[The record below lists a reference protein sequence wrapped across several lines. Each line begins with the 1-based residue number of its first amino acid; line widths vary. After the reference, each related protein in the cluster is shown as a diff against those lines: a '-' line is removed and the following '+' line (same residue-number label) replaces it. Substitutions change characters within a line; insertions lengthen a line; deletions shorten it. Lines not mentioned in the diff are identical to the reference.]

1 MSEPVPGELGASPL
15 EAVVRVR
22 VLLDALGDAL
32 ISWRLSTIEAI
43 EGDLREA
50 VASLTFVD
58 TLPPLDASTKRSL
71 ARELANVANALGRCR
86 RLGASFSELIQFHAH
101 AMGQTESYNAVGEKT
116 AAGAASLLQARA

>member
-1 MSEPVPGELGASPL
+1 MSEPAPGESGASPL

-32 ISWRLSTIEAI
+32 VSWRLSTIRAI

-50 VASLTFVD
+50 VAALTFD
-58 TLPPLDASTKRSL
+58 TLPPLDAPTKRSL
-71 ARELANVANALGRCR
+71 ARELALVANALTRCR

-116 AAGAASLLQARA
+116 AAGAASLLQVRA